1 MPEQNHIAMKA
12 CMGADPDASWICSQ
26 LTAFPDLD
34 PGTDVNDRSAGIIE
48 RGRQQFD
55 IIAKCDFR
63 LTLDQ
68 LRIQNMHVRA
78 KADADRKSVVWG
90 KRASVRVDRGGRR
103 TMKKNNR

>member
-48 RGRQQFD
+48 RGRQKFD
-55 IIAKCDFR
+55 IIAKCAFR
-63 LTLDQ
+63 PTLDQ

-78 KADADRKSVVWG
+78 KAATAAPQDRKSDVEG
-90 KRASVRVDRGGRR
+90 KRVSGSEKLVGR
-103 TMKKNNR
+103 

>member
-1 MPEQNHIAMKA
+1 MKA

-26 LTAFPDLD
+26 LTAFPELD

-63 LTLDQ
+63 PTLDQ

-78 KADADRKSVVWG
+78 KADAAAPHAGPCNQSCAIQNTPRTARKDRKST
-90 KRASVRVDRGGRR
+90 RLNSSH
-103 TMKKNNR
+103 